1 MRGNYLG
8 GNYGYGHAKQALYE
22 LILVKYAEPRKKF
35 NELMADV
42 SQIDKAL
49 EIGALKAKDVAKEV
63 LKRVRSKVGY

>member
-1 MRGNYLG
+1 
-8 GNYGYGHAKQALYE
+8 
-22 LILVKYAEPRKKF
+22 
-35 NELMADV
+35 MADV